1 MTEPEL
7 LLDNPAARLYDILRR
22 IKQSNSTGTVL
33 SSLAGSLSVNPDDA
47 IGVSN
52 AFTHLMGLINDTD
65 LAIEQ
70 LEGYKYKRYQK
81 MIERIKTAFQDVDYQ
96 QKWPELL
103 KYLNNETFLSLKS
116 CAEVLSGTE
125 AHLDRDALKELQSE
139 VNSLIEKVIESDELG
154 KEIRAVIYEKL
165 QEIDKAIRDYRFY
178 GAAGIRRA
186 FESSL
191 GAALI
196 NQEQIQEQKE
206 NKLVK
211 EFFKV
216 LVKIDSVLSP
226 FVKVK
231 QLIPPGMIQFLLKS
245 GDSDS

>member
-1 MTEPEL
+1 MTEPEVPI
-7 LLDNPAARLYDILRR
+7 DNPAGRLYDILSR
-22 IKQSNSTGTVL
+22 IKQSNSGWTVVYAL
-33 SSLAGSLSVNPDDA
+33 PGILSVDPNDA
-47 IGVSN
+47 IGVFY
-52 AFTHLMGLINDTD
+52 AFTQLKGLIDDTD

-81 MIERIKTAFQDVDYQ
+81 TIERIKIAFQDVDY
-96 QKWPELL
+96 ELKLQDIL
-103 KYLNNETFLSLKS
+103 KYLNDDTLLSLKH
-116 CAEVLSGTE
+116 CAEELSGTE
-125 AHLDRDALKELQSE
+125 IYIDRDALKELQDE
-139 VNSLIEKVIESDELG
+139 VNSLVEKVMESDSLG
-154 KEIRAVIYEKL
+154 KEIRSFLYEKL
-165 QEIDKAIRDYRFY
+165 QDIDKAIRDYRFY
-178 GAAGIRRA
+178 GSAGIRRA